1 MVKIICFVLSLLLIG
16 TTAYSQE
23 YQKDTVAIRI
33 LDKMSSVFGDLK
45 SVGFKTQVS
54 KDVAFANNFFIKEFT
69 ASQVKITGPNKFVV
83 KIHGE
88 KQEDKYTYD
97 GSQVSYY
104 SLTNNIFTVADAPN
118 NLIETI
124 DWLFDEFGVEVTSA
138 DVLYPSFSQDIELGM
153 DYIQYLGETSIN
165 GQRVF
170 HIGCSNESVTIQLW
184 ISNDIYFLPVKTL
197 ITYLEEPYSHQ
208 HEVDF
213 FDWEFNQEYPNSIF
227 EFSPPPGARQITW
240 LNQK

>member
-1 MVKIICFVLSLLLIG
+1 MVKRIFFVLSLLLIG
-16 TTAYSQE
+16 TTSYSQD
-23 YQKDTVAIRI
+23 YLKDTVAIQI

-69 ASQVKITGPNKFVV
+69 SSQVKIAGPNKFVV
-83 KIHGE
+83 KIIGE
-88 KQEDKYTYD
+88 SKEDKYSYN
-97 GSQVSYY
+97 GSQVAYY
-104 SLTNNIFTVADAPN
+104 SFSNNIYTIADAPD

-124 DWLFDEFGVEVTSA
+124 DWLYNDYGVEVTSA
-138 DVLYPSFSQDIELGM
+138 DVLYPSFSKDIVEDM
-153 DYIQYLGETSIN
+153 DFIQYLGETTVN
-165 GQRVF
+165 GQRTF
-170 HIGCSNESVTIQLW
+170 HIGCSNNLVTIQLW

-197 ITYLEEPYSHQ
+197 ITYLEEPYANQ

-227 EFSPPPGARQITW
+227 EFSPPPGSRQITW
-240 LNQK
+240 LNQN